1 MARPVRTS
9 NLLKETAADHE
20 NLDRMADQER
30 LAVNRA
36 ATQPPVQENES
47 VIEKAEEKEPS
58 VQEKLDAILPDDF
71 FGEFEDLFNSED
83 VHIKEQIKQDMSP
96 DILLKAPATVTDDG
110 AAQAVSEAAEEK
122 ADEEE
127 IAQAVNENTAEKT
140 GKEISVEDGVERI
153 SSNDLSK
160 RMNVTA
166 SQIRQDLNNFGGFGQ
181 QGYGYNVKFLY
192 EEIGKILGLNQKHN
206 IIVIGAG
213 NLGQALANYVK
224 FEKLGFV
231 ITALFDVNPAL
242 EGVTV
247 RGIKIHMLDELE
259 DYCKDHVVDIAALT
273 MPKEKADAI
282 ANRLVNLGI
291 QAIWN
296 FAHVDLDLID
306 KDVVVENVHLSDS
319 LMQLSYNI
327 VKNKQNK

>member
-1 MARPVRTS
+1 M
-9 NLLKETAADHE
+9 
-20 NLDRMADQER
+20 QE
-30 LAVNRA
+30 
-36 ATQPPVQENES
+36 
-47 VIEKAEEKEPS
+47 
-58 VQEKLDAILPDDF
+58 
-71 FGEFEDLFNSED
+71 
-83 VHIKEQIKQDMSP
+83 
-96 DILLKAPATVTDDG
+96 
-110 AAQAVSEAAEEK
+110 
-122 ADEEE
+122 
-127 IAQAVNENTAEKT
+127 
-140 GKEISVEDGVERI
+140 KEISQAVIRRMPRYYRYLGELLEDGVERI

-224 FEKLGFV
+224 FERLGFV

>member
-1 MARPVRTS
+1 M
-9 NLLKETAADHE
+9 
-20 NLDRMADQER
+20 QE
-30 LAVNRA
+30 
-36 ATQPPVQENES
+36 
-47 VIEKAEEKEPS
+47 
-58 VQEKLDAILPDDF
+58 
-71 FGEFEDLFNSED
+71 
-83 VHIKEQIKQDMSP
+83 
-96 DILLKAPATVTDDG
+96 
-110 AAQAVSEAAEEK
+110 
-122 ADEEE
+122 
-127 IAQAVNENTAEKT
+127 
-140 GKEISVEDGVERI
+140 KEISQAVIRRMPRYYRYLGELLEDGVERI

-213 NLGQALANYVK
+213 NLGQALANYAK

-247 RGIKIHMLDELE
+247 RGIKIHMLDELD